1 MKCTGNCNQG
11 RNCNCY
17 DKYNKTKFHITFL
30 KEEKMTRSILIT
42 TLLALAL
49 FACSKQETPAPTTD
63 AAVATPA
70 AEVAPVEAA
79 PAAPAEAAK

>member
-1 MKCTGNCNQG
+1 
-11 RNCNCY
+11 
-17 DKYNKTKFHITFL
+17 
-30 KEEKMTRSILIT
+30 MTRSILIT

-49 FACSKQETPAPTTD
+49 FACSKQEAPAPTTD

-79 PAAPAEAAK
+79 PAPAEAAK